1 MNTMSWIDNELRAL
15 EDESLERTLTDTGV
29 SRALPGYL
37 MRGGQTLL
45 DLTSNDYLGLSRHPD
60 IAEAMRGA
68 LREKCG
74 SGAAASRLLTGNRP
88 PYSELEAELASWQK
102 KEASLVFANGYMANL
117 GTIRALVGRGDTV
130 FSDRLNHASIT
141 DGIIL
146 SRAEHVRYRHNDV
159 EHLEHLLKKSDKVGR
174 KLIVTDSIFSMDGDS
189 APLHKL
195 VELKHNYGAMLMVD
209 EAHAEGVYGPS
220 GEGLCHAMDVH
231 READVIMGTF
241 SKAFG
246 VYGAHITG
254 SRTLIRWLVN
264 KARPLVYSTALPPS
278 VAAGIF
284 RALGIVQ
291 TAHDR
296 RNHLREVS
304 HRFRR
309 KLAQAGLS
317 VMPGD
322 SPIVPVIAGSSRDS
336 LRLCEALERH
346 GIAAPAIR
354 PPTVP
359 AGSARVRFS
368 LSAAHS
374 DVVLDK
380 AAESIVSAAEEAG
393 ILA

>member
-1 MNTMSWIDNELRAL
+1 MNTLSWIDNELRAL

-37 MRGGQTLL
+37 IRGGQTLL

-60 IAEAMRGA
+60 IAEAMRVA
-68 LREKCG
+68 LREKYG

-88 PYSELEAELASWQK
+88 PYNELEAELAAWQK

-146 SRAEHVRYRHNDV
+146 SRAGHVRYRHNDV
-159 EHLEHLLKKSDKVGR
+159 EHLEHLLQKAEKAR
-174 KLIVTDSIFSMDGDS
+174 RRLIVTDSIFSMDGDS
-189 APLHKL
+189 ASLHKL

-278 VAAGIF
+278 VAAGIY

-304 HRFRR
+304 RRFRQ

-322 SPIVPVIAGSSRDS
+322 SPIVPVFTGSSRDS

-359 AGSARVRFS
+359 TGSARIRFS

-374 DVVLDK
+374 DAILDK